1 MSDISNDRKNT
12 KLINVSQTDEITL
25 VYVTKVCDLAPRPS
39 AHKMAILDQSAFS
52 IMVGMCEPTRMQSD
66 G

>member
-25 VYVTKVCDLAPRPS
+25 VYVTKVCDLAPRN
-39 AHKMAILDQSAFS
+39 HKMAILDQSAFS